1 MEGVY
6 EAVVDR
12 LAMLGYT
19 VTDADETGLK
29 YTIRKCEA
37 ELLANINHRKLPPP
51 LFYTLVDMVAGHFL
65 FDKKAAGGLDGLE
78 GFDFN
83 APAKSIT
90 EGDISVT
97 FATVTV
103 RQGVLNPAN
112 GRTEPVEKVT
122 ASGLPCR
129 ISHQTVKTTEPT
141 EEAALVAQTVTL
153 YIDPSVD
160 IPEGSKITVTQNGV
174 TRDYERS
181 GKPAVYTCH
190 QEVPLELF
198 KEWA

>member
-83 APAKSIT
+83 APP
-90 EGDISVT
+90 
-97 FATVTV
+97 
-103 RQGVLNPAN
+103 R
-112 GRTEPVEKVT
+112 
-122 ASGLPCR
+122 ASRRGTSP
-129 ISHQTVKTTEPT
+129 
-141 EEAALVAQTVTL
+141 
-153 YIDPSVD
+153 
-160 IPEGSKITVTQNGV
+160 
-174 TRDYERS
+174 
-181 GKPAVYTCH
+181 
-190 QEVPLELF
+190 
-198 KEWA
+198 